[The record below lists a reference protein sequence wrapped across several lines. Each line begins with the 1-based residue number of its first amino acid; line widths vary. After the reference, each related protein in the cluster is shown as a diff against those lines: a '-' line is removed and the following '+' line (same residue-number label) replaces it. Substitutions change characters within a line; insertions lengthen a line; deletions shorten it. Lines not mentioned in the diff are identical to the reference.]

1 MFSLKLSKHRSSR
14 CIRSKPRITEARN
27 AMAALVIRS
36 FSTRRLRYAVKDK
49 SCYVTWHTSRT
60 YIIAGYL
67 SDNNHITPA
76 LPIVIDARP
85 WVRKHL
91 SVNGSRM
98 TQLNAG
104 KAVFSFVLFLLPFL
118 SGTAPFIWARVS
130 MYLAFPGY
138 LVIAVVFTWKSS
150 REPR

>member
-1 MFSLKLSKHRSSR
+1 MNRVEAFKAGRESSKQETQWRHWFFIRWFS
-14 CIRSKPRITEARN
+14 IRW
-27 AMAALVIRS
+27 
-36 FSTRRLRYAVKDK
+36 LRYAVKDK
-49 SCYVTWHTSRT
+49 SCYVTWHTSRV

-104 KAVFSFVLFLLPFL
+104 KVVFSLVLFLLLFL
-118 SGTAPFIWARVS
+118 SGTAPFI
-130 MYLAFPGY
+130 
-138 LVIAVVFTWKSS
+138 
-150 REPR
+150 